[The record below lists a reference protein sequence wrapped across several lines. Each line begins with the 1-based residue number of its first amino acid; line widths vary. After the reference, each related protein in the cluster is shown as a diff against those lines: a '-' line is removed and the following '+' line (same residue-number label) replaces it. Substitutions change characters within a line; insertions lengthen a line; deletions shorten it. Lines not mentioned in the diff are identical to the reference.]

1 MANGE
6 PRKDMDHY
14 CIQAKR
20 IETMDR
26 KLDTISRHF
35 QVDGI
40 IGEMSGSIKKIVAV
54 AEEAGKRSSKA
65 MEKKDDAAL
74 PTKWL
79 ILTVLG
85 LVAILATLLGIKMP
99 F

>member
-20 IETMDR
+20 IEAMDK
-26 KLDTISRHF
+26 KLDALTGHF

-40 IGEMSGSIKKIVAV
+40 IGEMSGSIKKMVAV
-54 AEEAGKRSSKA
+54 AEVISEKA
-65 MEKKDDAAL
+65 KHKEDGAL
-74 PTKWL
+74 PIKWL
-79 ILTVLG
+79 IWAILG
-85 LVAILATLLGIKMP
+85 LIAILATLFGIKMP